1 MKKLS
6 LLDLIF
12 QSLIGATYVVLVLL
26 LPALAYGQLQFR
38 IAEALLILIF
48 FSRKNMI
55 GLLLGTFIAN
65 FLGDFG
71 IIDAVFGTLATFIAL
86 SLMSYIKMHV
96 AFRLIWPVIVNA
108 IYVGLLLMFMVDT
121 PFLITGIYVGISEAL
136 VVYGLGLPLYYSLNK
151 NQTFKSLFQ

>member
-1 MKKLS
+1 MKNLS

-12 QSLIGATYVVLVLL
+12 QALIGATYVVLVLL

-55 GLLLGTFIAN
+55 GLLLGTLIAN
-65 FLGDFG
+65 MFGDFG
-71 IIDAVFGTLATFIAL
+71 IIDAIFGTFATFLVL
-86 SLMSYIKMHV
+86 SAMTWIKVHV
-96 AFRLIWPVIVNA
+96 ALRLIWPVIINGL
-108 IYVGLLLMFMVDT
+108 YVGILLMFMLDL
-121 PFLITGIYVGISEAL
+121 PFLETAIYVGISEAL
-136 VVYGLGLPLYYSLNK
+136 VVYGIGLPLYYALNK